1 MYAEYDEIADR
12 VASDIGPV
20 ILLSMEE
27 ARMATRFVLP
37 NEDPSRCERIAT
49 ALYQA
54 YREEEW
60 HSPEYLASTEAREE
74 EDQYR

>member
-1 MYAEYDEIADR
+1 MFTEYDEIADR

-27 ARMATRFVLP
+27 ARMATNFVLP
-37 NEDPSRCERIAT
+37 NESERRREKIAT
-49 ALYQA
+49 ALYRS

-60 HSPEYLASTEAREE
+60 S
-74 EDQYR
+74 